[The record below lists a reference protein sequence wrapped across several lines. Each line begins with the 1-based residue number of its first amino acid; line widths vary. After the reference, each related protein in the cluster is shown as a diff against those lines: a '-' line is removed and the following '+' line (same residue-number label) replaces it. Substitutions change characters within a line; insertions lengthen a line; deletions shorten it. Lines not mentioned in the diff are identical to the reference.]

1 MVKEKIG
8 AILDSYKNGTMDKAE
23 AESTIERLFT
33 PDKLTWPDDGTVRI
47 VAFIGTK
54 LFDTQI
60 PEDKKV
66 EIVYTGKARN
76 VISFTNIT
84 CSIIEGNAR
93 AGTAITCDAIEGN
106 VEAGTAIT
114 CDTIG
119 GNAQAGNEITC
130 DAIEGNAYAGNVIN
144 CDVIEGNAHAGNVIN
159 SDVINGNA
167 EAPRYC

>member
-23 AESTIERLFT
+23 AESKIEQLFT
-33 PDKLTWPDDGTVRI
+33 PDQLTWPDDGTVRI
-47 VAFIGTK
+47 AAFIGTK

-60 PEDKKV
+60 PEDKKA

-93 AGTAITCDAIEGN
+93 AGTAITCDTVEGN
-106 VEAGTAIT
+106 AEAGTAIT
-114 CDTIG
+114 CDTI
-119 GNAQAGNEITC
+119 
-130 DAIEGNAYAGNVIN
+130 EGNVKAGTSISCNT
-144 CDVIEGNAHAGNVIN
+144 
-159 SDVINGNA
+159 INGNA
-167 EAPRYC
+167 RAGTIKHF